1 MDIESIMLSQAWWLL
16 GPSTLNR
23 DDRYYGR
30 EPDDFVP
37 FVLDYSSI
45 GSDDQLKEYFEL
57 PESS

>member
-1 MDIESIMLSQAWWLL
+1 MLSQAWWLL

-45 GSDDQLKEYFEL
+45 GGDDQLKEYFEL
-57 PESS
+57 PESP

>member
-1 MDIESIMLSQAWWLL
+1 MDIESIMVSQSGWLL

-37 FVLDYSSI
+37 FVLDYSQI
-45 GSDDQLKEYFEL
+45 GGTDQLKESFEL
-57 PESS
+57 PESP